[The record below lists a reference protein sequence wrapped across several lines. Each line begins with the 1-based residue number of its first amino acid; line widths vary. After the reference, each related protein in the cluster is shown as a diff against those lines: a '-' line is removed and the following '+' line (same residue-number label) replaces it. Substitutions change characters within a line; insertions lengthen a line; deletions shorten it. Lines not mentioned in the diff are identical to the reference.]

1 MSDKIVIQAHTR
13 EDFGKGA
20 ARRARREGWIPAVVY
35 GHGAEPQHL
44 LLPKHS
50 TTLAVRNPN
59 ALITLDVEGKEQ
71 MVLPKDIQR
80 DAIYRSVDHLDLI
93 VVRRGE
99 KVIVDVNVEVI
110 GEPAAGLAYLLDQP
124 TVSVEAEATHLPES
138 VSIDITDRT
147 EHALPELLQLP
158 AGTTLALSDL
168 ESPIVTI
175 YEPAAQ
181 DLGEDEES
189 DEEETEAADES
200 SGESSEESGEGE
212 SSEEE

>member
-1 MSDKIVIQAHTR
+1 MSDKIVIQAHLR
-13 EDFGKGA
+13 SDFGKGA

-35 GHGAEPQHL
+35 GHGEDPQHL
-44 LLPKHS
+44 LLPKHE

-59 ALITLDVEGKEQ
+59 ALITLDIEGKDQ

-99 KVIVDVNVEVI
+99 KVVVDVTVEVI
-110 GEPAAGLAYLLDQP
+110 GEPAAGLAHLLDQP

-158 AGTTLALSDL
+158 KGTTLALSDL

-189 DEEETEAADES
+189 DEDEDEAAEAS
-200 SGESSEESGEGE
+200 SSEESGEGE
-212 SSEEE
+212 GSSEEE

>member
-1 MSDKIVIQAHTR
+1 MSDKIIIQAHLR
-13 EDFGKGA
+13 DGFGKGA
-20 ARRARREGWIPAVVY
+20 ARRARREGYIPAVVY
-35 GHGAEPQHL
+35 GHGEDPQHL
-44 LLPKHS
+44 LLPKHE

-59 ALITLDVEGKEQ
+59 ALITLDVEGKQQ

-80 DAIYRSVDHLDLI
+80 DAIYRSVDHLDLL

-99 KVIVDVNVEVI
+99 KVVVDVHVEVI
-110 GEPAAGLAYLLDQP
+110 GEPAAGLAHLLDQP
-124 TVSVEAEATHLPES
+124 TVAVEAEATHLPES
-138 VSIDITDRT
+138 VSIDITERT

-158 AGTTLALSDL
+158 KGTTLAMSDL

-189 DEEETEAADES
+189 DEDEDEAEAGGDS
-200 SGESSEESGEGE
+200 SAEESGEGE
-212 SSEEE
+212 GSSEE